1 MSSVPTPNEEV
12 VVEEKETYDQLDDQT
27 SPKKKIKVESE
38 SLAKSKKA
46 DSLKLSPRGILSV
59 SAAKPKLDPSAKLRH
74 GKIGSVKLG
83 ASAPWDPLSVYIVD
97 INNSPEQYLKTVD
110 LVVSSRPPSNIVL
123 LYNMKGLD
131 ISVKERFWLNYRMV
145 RDDSGIVAQVHN
157 KIKVKALS
165 GKNRTIIT
173 MISYNKI

>member
-1 MSSVPTPNEEV
+1 MTAAAMEPHEFSAVAA
-12 VVEEKETYDQLDDQT
+12 KFRQLDNVT
-27 SPKKKIKVESE
+27 
-38 SLAKSKKA
+38 
-46 DSLKLSPRGILSV
+46 
-59 SAAKPKLDPSAKLRH
+59 
-74 GKIGSVKLG
+74 

-131 ISVKERFWLNYRMV
+131 ISVKEGFWPNYRMV

-157 KIKVKALS
+157 KIKVEALS

>member
-1 MSSVPTPNEEV
+1 MTATAMEPHEFSAVAA
-12 VVEEKETYDQLDDQT
+12 KFRQLDNVT
-27 SPKKKIKVESE
+27 
-38 SLAKSKKA
+38 
-46 DSLKLSPRGILSV
+46 
-59 SAAKPKLDPSAKLRH
+59 
-74 GKIGSVKLG
+74 

-97 INNSPEQYLKTVD
+97 INNSPEQYLKTVEV
-110 LVVSSRPPSNIVL
+110 VVSSRPPSNIVL
-123 LYNMKGLD
+123 LYNMEGLD
-131 ISVKERFWLNYRMV
+131 ISVKEGFWPNYRMV